1 MIRIYHAKVPRP
13 TFQFRLLS
21 VIMAGMKAHVEP
33 EKQTAPSLPMCDL
46 KPYIQDVSQTPFAE
60 GTFSSVFLAHISNHK
75 VAIKTS
81 HKSKTT
87 FQVFKRV
94 L

>member
-13 TFQFRLLS
+13 TFKFCLLS
-21 VIMAGMKAHVEP
+21 VIMAGMNAHVES
-33 EKQTAPSLPMCDL
+33 EKQTEPSLPMCDL
-46 KPYIQDVSQTPFAE
+46 KPYIQDVSQTPLAE
-60 GTFSSVFLAHISNHK
+60 GTFSSVFLAHISNLK